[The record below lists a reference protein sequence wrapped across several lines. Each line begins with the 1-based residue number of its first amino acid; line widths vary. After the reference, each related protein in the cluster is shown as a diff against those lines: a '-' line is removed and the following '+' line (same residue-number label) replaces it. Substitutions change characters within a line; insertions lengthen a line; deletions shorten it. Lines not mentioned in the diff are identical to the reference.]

1 MWLWIVMR
9 GTHRQFGLVFSS
21 APTDGQVISKCT
33 IWTRLGLPLFISSHT
48 TLFNVPTKH
57 YFSHQPNKLSKNF
70 SACGR
75 TARLAL
81 RARPSFDF
89 WNPETEQSKKK
100 KKQIMWPFELRT
112 NPYMYCKERS
122 WSRPDRAAKSSLAI
136 DKSCA
141 HKKVLKFADIHAGPR
156 PARRHFVAYTC
167 VRGRRHARVFL
178 ILNKIRRLRGGLFHG
193 DSCRR

>member
-1 MWLWIVMR
+1 MYQPNTIFR
-9 GTHRQFGLVFSS
+9 ISRTSS
-21 APTDGQVISKCT
+21 AKISRRAAGLRG
-33 IWTRLGLPLFISSHT
+33 WLYVHVHRLTSEIL
-48 TLFNVPTKH
+48 K
-57 YFSHQPNKLSKNF
+57 
-70 SACGR
+70 
-75 TARLAL
+75 
-81 RARPSFDF
+81 
-89 WNPETEQSKKK
+89 QSKPK